1 MIPALLL
8 STSDD
13 PIWRQNDMGW
23 NVVPKGLYD
32 YLLWIAKR
40 YNNPL
45 LYITENGSAEH
56 EPTLASAVADGHR
69 QDYIRDHIRACA
81 AAIHDGSNLM
91 GYFVWSLLDNF
102 EWGLGYERRF
112 GIVRVNF
119 ETLQRTLKG
128 SAKLYR
134 DIIHTNSKESS

>member
-1 MIPALLL
+1 
-8 STSDD
+8 
-13 PIWRQNDMGW
+13 MGW

-32 YLLWIAKR
+32 YLLWIAHR

-45 LYITENGSAEH
+45 IFIMENGTAER
-56 EPTLASAVADGHR
+56 EPTLESAVADVHR
-69 QDYIRDHIRACA
+69 QDYIRDHIQACA

-112 GIVRVNF
+112 GIVRVDY
-119 ETLQRTLKG
+119 ETLERTLKG
-128 SAKLYR
+128 SAKLYS
-134 DIIHTNSKESS
+134 DIIHMNIAKSS